1 MKVAGDKL
9 ERGEKVKHALLQ
21 VIWKC
26 QNKPRNN
33 EKINATTWENI
44 QEEVIGFQ
52 LLEDIKLTILGILI
66 LVRDL
71 NDKRKVFLKN
81 SRKKF

>member
-1 MKVAGDKL
+1 MK
-9 ERGEKVKHALLQ
+9 
-21 VIWKC
+21 
-26 QNKPRNN
+26 
-33 EKINATTWENI
+33 KINATTWENI